1 MEMQPRPLREPSKPL
16 PALACDTHAHVFGPF
31 DRFPL
36 APERR
41 YTPPLAP
48 FESYLAMLD
57 LVGFDRGVVVQ
68 AAANGFDCR
77 GTLDALARAPRRLR
91 GIVVVPLETP
101 DSEIDAM
108 SLVSVRGLRFTET
121 AAPAAPAAPK
131 PAGTLDLADLAEWGP
146 RLRELGWHAQIWA
159 NCQRFVKAAPA
170 LLRLNIPLV
179 VDHMGYFNAAA
190 GVGDPVFASL
200 LELLSSGRIWVKLP
214 VIRNSTLSP
223 NYADVRPFHDAL
235 LRAAP
240 DRLLWGS
247 DWPYIG
253 LNDDP
258 PNVGALLDLFDRWVD
273 DDVLREKILVDNPTA
288 LYGFCEGS

>member
-1 MEMQPRPLREPSKPL
+1 MKPRPLRKPSRML
-16 PALACDTHAHVFGPF
+16 PALACDTHAHVFGPY

-36 APERR
+36 AAARR

-48 FESYLAMLD
+48 YEDYQAMLD
-57 LVGFDRGVVVQ
+57 LVGLARGVVVH

-77 GTLDALARAPRRLR
+77 GTLDALARAPQRLR

-101 DSEIDAM
+101 DGELDAM
-108 SLVSVRGLRFTET
+108 NGGGVRGVRFTEI
-121 AAPAAPAAPK
+121 AAPTTPK
-131 PAGTLDLADLAEWGP
+131 PAGTLTLADLVDWGP
-146 RLRELGWHAQIWA
+146 RLGELGWHAQIWA
-159 NCQRFVKAAPA
+159 NCRRFVDAAPA
-170 LLRLNIPLV
+170 LLRLNVPLV
-179 VDHMGYFNAAA
+179 LDHMGYFNSAS
-190 GVGDPVFASL
+190 GVLDPAFQSL
-200 LELLSSGRIWVKLP
+200 LNLLAGGQIWVKLP

-223 NYADVRPFHDAL
+223 QYLDVRPFHDAL

-258 PNVGALLDLFDRWVD
+258 PNVGALLDLFDLWVND
-273 DDVLREKILVDNPTA
+273 DALREKILVANPAA
-288 LYGFCEGS
+288 LYGFEK